1 MMKARQEVILSKEN
15 PQIKLARSLQQKK
28 YRKQHSLY
36 LIEGIRNSEAALAG
50 KAEIVKAFYSET
62 LLASERG
69 DALLVAVQERGIPAY
84 LCGEH
89 IIGLCSDAATCQG
102 IILLAK
108 IPEEQAI
115 QGIMSPHLL
124 VLDGIQDPGN
134 LGTILRTAWAAGIR
148 TIALLADTVDP
159 YSPKVV
165 RSAMGALAYV
175 DILTIEDSAAFYQE
189 LQAKGYEI
197 WTTSV
202 SQGIDYREAKKG
214 EKWALV
220 IGGEANGVRDIS
232 LQYATHLVTIPMAE
246 GAESL
251 NAAVAAG
258 ILMFG

>member
-1 MMKARQEVILSKEN
+1 MERSQEMIMSKEN
-15 PQIKLARSLQQKK
+15 VQIKLVKSLQQKK
-28 YRKQHSLY
+28 YRRQHGLY
-36 LIEGIRNSEAALAG
+36 MIEGIRNSEAALAG

-69 DALLVAVQERGIPAY
+69 AALLASVRQKEIPVF
-84 LCGEH
+84 LCEEK
-89 IIGLCSDAATCQG
+89 IIALCSDALTCQG

-108 IPEEQAI
+108 IPEERPLQEVAT
-115 QGIMSPHLL
+115 SPLL

-148 TIALLADTVDP
+148 TVALLSDTVDP

-165 RSAMGALAYV
+165 RSAMGALYYL
-175 DILTIEDSAAFYQE
+175 DILTIEDVAAFYE
-189 LQAKGYEI
+189 ALLVLNYEI

-220 IGGEANGVRDIS
+220 IGGEANGVSVIS
-232 LQYATHLVTIPMAE
+232 LQYATHLLTIPMAA

-258 ILMFG
+258 ILMFC